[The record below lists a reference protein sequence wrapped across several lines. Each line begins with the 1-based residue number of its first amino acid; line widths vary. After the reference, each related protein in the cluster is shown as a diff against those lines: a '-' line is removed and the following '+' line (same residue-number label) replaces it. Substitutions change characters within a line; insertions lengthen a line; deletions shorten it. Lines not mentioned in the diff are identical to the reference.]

1 MGFNIFEDATH
12 TQTIA
17 SKETG
22 PRPAVKIGVPNGFT
36 EISKPVRLNTSRSSS
51 PAPCHQTCACTLQQP
66 SAAQHARPVPTLSW
80 HSADLLGVPVR
91 R

>member
-36 EISKPVRLNTSRSSS
+36 EISKPVRLNTSRSSQLRV
-51 PAPCHQTCACTLQQP
+51 PPNRYACTLQQP
-66 SAAQHARPVPTLSW
+66 SAAQHTRPVPTLSR
-80 HSADLLGVPVR
+80 HSAD
-91 R
+91 